1 MDCMLWFGRNSIGNL
16 MVSKADEMWDE
27 VGDNPLVI
35 ISTLRKVMAEAK
47 NNDNWADELSVF
59 MEDEDVDKVIQLV
72 LKVIDGDIPDPAKI
86 AVICARL
93 EGYNVKFRMQFSAYM
108 SYKKGTTEANMKKN
122 HYKELY
128 TGIDRL
134 VDSLKYMIR

>member
-1 MDCMLWFGRNSIGNL
+1 
-16 MVSKADEMWDE
+16 MVSKADEKWDV

-35 ISTLRKVMAEAK
+35 SSEIRKMMTSAVE
-47 NNDNWADELSVF
+47 NWEDQLSQF
-59 MEDEDVDKVIQLV
+59 IEDQDVDKVINLV
-72 LKVIDGDIPDPAKI
+72 LKIIGNDMPDLDKIPAL
-86 AVICARL
+86 CARL
-93 EGYNVKFRMQFSAYM
+93 EAYNVKFRMQFSAYM

-134 VDSLKYMIR
+134 VDSLKYMVR

>member
-1 MDCMLWFGRNSIGNL
+1 
-16 MVSKADEMWDE
+16 MVSKADEKWDE

-35 ISTLRKVMAEAK
+35 ISEIRTMMTNAQDRWE
-47 NNDNWADELSVF
+47 DELSQF
-59 MEDEDVDKVIQLV
+59 MEDEDIDKVIQLV
-72 LKVIDGDIPDPAKI
+72 LQIIDGDMPEPSKI
-86 AVICARL
+86 AATCARL
-93 EGYNVKFRMQFSAYM
+93 EAYNVKFRMQFSAYM

-134 VDSLKYMIR
+134 VDSLKYLMR

>member
-1 MDCMLWFGRNSIGNL
+1 
-16 MVSKADEMWDE
+16 MVNKADEKWDE
-27 VGDNPLVI
+27 VGENPLVI
-35 ISTLRKVMAEAK
+35 ISEIRRHMAEAEK
-47 NNDNWADELSVF
+47 KWYDELSEF
-59 MEDEDVDKVIQLV
+59 IEDRAVDEVIAQALEMMN
-72 LKVIDGDIPDPAKI
+72 DDFPDHDKI
-86 AVICARL
+86 ARVCARL
-93 EGYNVKFRMQFSAYM
+93 EAFNIKFRTQFSAYM

>member
-1 MDCMLWFGRNSIGNL
+1 
-16 MVSKADEMWDE
+16 MVSKADERWDAI
-27 VGDNPLVI
+27 GDNPLVI
-35 ISTLRKVMAEAK
+35 VSEIRTMMTEAK
-47 NNDNWADELSVF
+47 ETWDDELSQF

-72 LKVIDGDIPDPAKI
+72 LKIIGNEIPDLDKI
-86 AVICARL
+86 PSLCARL
-93 EGYNVKFRMQFSAYM
+93 EAYNVKFRMQFSAYM

-134 VDSLKYMIR
+134 VDSLKYMVR

>member
-1 MDCMLWFGRNSIGNL
+1 
-16 MVSKADEMWDE
+16 MVSKADERWDA

-35 ISTLRKVMAEAK
+35 ISELRTVMTEAK
-47 NNDNWADELSVF
+47 ETPEWADELSQF
-59 MEDEDVDKVIQLV
+59 IEDEDVDKVIQLV
-72 LKVIDGDIPDPAKI
+72 LKIIDGDIPDANKI
-86 AVICARL
+86 AVVCARL
-93 EGYNVKFRMQFSAYM
+93 EAYNVKFRTQFSAYM

-134 VDSLKYMIR
+134 VDSLKYLMR

>member
-1 MDCMLWFGRNSIGNL
+1 
-16 MVSKADEMWDE
+16 MVSKADEKWDA
-27 VGDNPLVI
+27 VGDNPLVL
-35 ISTLRKVMAEAK
+35 ISAIRTVMTEAK
-47 NNDNWADELSVF
+47 TNPEWADELSQF
-59 MEDEDVDKVIQLV
+59 IEDEDVDKVIGLV
-72 LKVIDGDIPDPAKI
+72 LKIIDGDIPDPNKI

-93 EGYNVKFRMQFSAYM
+93 EAYNVKFRTQFSAYM

-134 VDSLKYMIR
+134 VDSLKYLMRG